1 METGKR
7 NLARLFI
14 IQILLMVLLLSFAL
28 TFRADRSRMAFS
40 GDEGDVAGEV
50 MSPSVYRLLWGRSM
64 WPNRPQNGFSD
75 HELHGELRGN
85 TLSGNR
91 ASIFGW
97 FLDSRERRGRT

>member
-14 IQILLMVLLLSFAL
+14 IQILLMVLLLSFVL

-50 MSPSVYRLLWGRSM
+50 MSFCLPAAMGPVRCGQD
-64 WPNRPQNGFSD
+64 RPQNGFP
-75 HELHGELRGN
+75 HHGLHGELR
-85 TLSGNR
+85 
-91 ASIFGW
+91 
-97 FLDSRERRGRT
+97 RGT